1 MSEQKPVRFAQ
12 SLKRT
17 QLVGFAIV
25 GLLVLGI
32 GGWAVTTEIA
42 GAVIASGQV
51 SVRSNVKKV
60 QHLEGGI
67 IRQLNVRNGDRVAAG
82 DLLARLDET
91 EFRATLEIIDAQYVE
106 YLVLKARLDAELDKT
121 AELALPPEMDV
132 LSERADL
139 ATILASEQRLL
150 ASRLD
155 GLIGK
160 QNQLKEQ
167 IAQNEAQIEGLQA
180 QLTAGDK
187 AAVIAADELKSLR
200 GLEAKGLIQKSR
212 LLALERELAR
222 LEGDRGRLVAEIAE
236 LNGESSEIGLRIYQ
250 IEDDW
255 RAEVLT
261 RLAEART
268 KLASLR
274 QQRLAAAARL
284 ERLDIIAPLDGFVHE
299 LAVHSAGSVIGPGE
313 PLMLIVPEGEV
324 LIIRARVRPQDID
337 SVSVGLPARIRLT
350 AFNQRTTPELTGEVL
365 TVGADLSL
373 DPATQAGYFVVDIA
387 IPPYGPEIL
396 GGDDLRPG
404 MPAEVFIQTGSRTAI
419 SYLLKPLT
427 SQVKRAFRE

>member
-17 QLVGFAIV
+17 QWIGFAIV

-32 GGWAVTTEIA
+32 GGWAMATDIA

-51 SVRSNVKKV
+51 SVRSNAKKV

-67 IRQLNVRNGDRVAAG
+67 IRQLNVSNGARVAAG

-91 EFRATLEIIDAQYVE
+91 EIRATLEIIDSQFVE
-106 YLVLKARLDAELDKT
+106 YLILKARLEAERDKIAELT
-121 AELALPPEMDV
+121 LPPEMEV
-132 LSERADL
+132 FSERADL
-139 ATILASEQRLL
+139 VSILTSERRLL
-150 ASRLD
+150 TSRLE
-155 GLIGK
+155 GLSGK

-167 IAQNEAQIEGLQA
+167 IAQNENQIEGLQA

-187 AAVIAADELKSLR
+187 AAVITVDELKSLR
-200 GLEAKGLIQKSR
+200 GLEAKGLVQKSR
-212 LLALERELAR
+212 LLGLERELVR
-222 LEGDRGRLVAEIAE
+222 LEGDRGRLVAEIAG
-236 LNGESSEIGLRIYQ
+236 LKGESSEIGLRIFQ

-255 RAEVLT
+255 RAEVLA

-268 KLASLR
+268 KLSSLR
-274 QQRLAAAARL
+274 QQRLAAATRL

-324 LIIRARVRPQDID
+324 LVIRARVRPQDID

-350 AFNQRTTPELTGEVL
+350 AFNQRTTPELLGEVL
-365 TVGADLSL
+365 TVGADLSV
-373 DPATQAGYFVVDIA
+373 DPATQAGYIVVDIA
-387 IPPYGPEIL
+387 IPAYDPEIL
-396 GGDDLRPG
+396 GGEELRPG

-427 SQVKRAFRE
+427 SQVERAFRE